1 MTEVSNDLPGVAQF
15 LYSPNGMNE
24 FLSQE
29 NVIQTSENLFTEE
42 LEPNVIRHL
51 DSNQEFQMLDQ
62 ELSYNPETPTTNS
75 SNLTLDQ
82 KIQED
87 AFQTLYPNLTSCCN
101 PFSTSKTT
109 DQCDNLQSE
118 ISTLNSSNNINAIS
132 SSNSN
137 EVVYQSLSTVVRL
150 IPF

>member
-29 NVIQTSENLFTEE
+29 NVIQSSNNLFTEE
-42 LEPNVIRHL
+42 LEPNAIRDL
-51 DSNQEFQMLDQ
+51 DSTQEFQMLHQDQ
-62 ELSYNPETPTTNS
+62 SYNPDTTNANN

-87 AFQTLYPNLTSCCN
+87 AFHTLYPNLTSSCN
-101 PFSTSKTT
+101 PFSTSKST
-109 DQCDNLQSE
+109 DQCNDLQSE
-118 ISTLNSSNNINAIS
+118 ISTLNSSQSIDAIS
-132 SSNSN
+132 TSNSN
-137 EVVYQSLSTVVRL
+137 DVVYQNLSTVVRSIL
-150 IPF
+150 F

>member
-87 AFQTLYPNLTSCCN
+87 AFQTLYPNLTSSCN

-118 ISTLNSSNNINAIS
+118 ISTLNSSHNINAIS